1 MLPEEARMLYEKL
14 NPEMKRLVDDWA
26 RRLQGY
32 DWRRRSEMLAE
43 VSLPFTEEMEP
54 RKARLAAAGFVT
66 GVLERWEVQEVDD
79 PQQARLYLLSLNPEH
94 RALAERY
101 LEHHPEER
109 AAIEAEVVG
118 EGDGG

>member
-1 MLPEEARMLYEKL
+1 MLYEKL

-32 DWRRRSEMLAE
+32 GWRRRSELLAE

-66 GVLERWEVQEVDD
+66 GVLERWDVREVDD
-79 PQQARLYLLSLNPEH
+79 PWQARLYLLSLNPEH
-94 RALAERY
+94 RALAGRY
-101 LEHHPEER
+101 LENHPEER
-109 AAIEAEVVG
+109 AAIEAEVSSG
-118 EGDGG
+118 EGDRG